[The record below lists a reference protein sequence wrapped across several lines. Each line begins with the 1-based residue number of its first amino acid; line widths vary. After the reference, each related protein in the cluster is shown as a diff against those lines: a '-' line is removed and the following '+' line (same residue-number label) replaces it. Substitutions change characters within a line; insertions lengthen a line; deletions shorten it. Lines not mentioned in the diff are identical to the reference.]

1 MLQGAA
7 AVSPQNVRRQL
18 RLVVFH
24 DGPRV
29 WRARGLEH
37 DFVVEA
43 RTIADAVGMAVR
55 LVGAHTAFDVRHRH
69 VPLTTLQPAPE
80 RCWSA
85 YMTGIPVSLVEIR
98 VEVPD
103 DWEICV
109 ALAYRHPIDGGSVE
123 DTTVPCV

>member
-1 MLQGAA
+1 MLQSVPAA
-7 AVSPQNVRRQL
+7 SPPNVRRRL

-43 RTIADAVGMAVR
+43 RTIGEAVRMAVR
-55 LVGAHTAFDVRHRH
+55 LVEAHTAFDIRHRH
-69 VPLTTLQPAPE
+69 IPLTAFLPAPE

-85 YMTGIPVSLVEIR
+85 YMKGTPISLMELGVPL
-98 VEVPD
+98 PD
-103 DWEICV
+103 DWEICAAV
-109 ALAYRHPIDGGSVE
+109 AYRHPVDSESVDGQRILS
-123 DTTVPCV
+123 